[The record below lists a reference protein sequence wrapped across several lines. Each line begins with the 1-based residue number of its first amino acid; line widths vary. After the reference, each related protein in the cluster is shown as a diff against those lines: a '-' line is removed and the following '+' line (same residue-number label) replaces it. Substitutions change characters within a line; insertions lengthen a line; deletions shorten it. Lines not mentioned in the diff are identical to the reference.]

1 MQELVAAYEA
11 GATVYQLADR
21 FEINRRTV
29 GEILKRQKVKTRWQL
44 LTEADV
50 DEAER
55 LYAQGLSLAR
65 IGKQLDVSG
74 GAVRLR
80 LLRRGV
86 QLRDRHDR
94 S

>member
-1 MQELVAAYEA
+1 MQELITAYEA
-11 GATVYQLADR
+11 GSTVYQLAEQ
-21 FEINRRTV
+21 FKINRRTV
-29 GEILKRQKVKTRWQL
+29 GEILKRHNVKTRWQR
-44 LTEADV
+44 LTETDV

-94 S
+94 I